1 MLIFSVSFQCERM
14 LLERI
19 HIKSGPN
26 DPNADDDGN
35 DDSYGGDDWRQ
46 RQSAVERCEYDFIVV
61 RFCVS
66 SQQETQKMRRGHT
79 NPIYTS
85 RFVRVMHAR
94 RAGPSVQALPCR
106 ALRAG
111 LPCRALRSGSSVQ
124 APPCRPLRAGTAVQP
139 FRAGTPVQAPPCST
153 SVQATPC

>member
-46 RQSAVERCEYDFIVV
+46 RQNAQGPYESDLHLSICACHPSNIP
-61 RFCVS
+61 
-66 SQQETQKMRRGHT
+66 T
-79 NPIYTS
+79 NY
-85 RFVRVMHAR
+85 
-94 RAGPSVQALPCR
+94 AL
-106 ALRAG
+106 AKLI
-111 LPCRALRSGSSVQ
+111 
-124 APPCRPLRAGTAVQP
+124 
-139 FRAGTPVQAPPCST
+139 
-153 SVQATPC
+153 

>member
-66 SQQETQKMRRGHT
+66 SHEKHKKCAGA
-79 NPIYTS
+79 ILI
-85 RFVRVMHAR
+85 RFTLLDLCVSCM
-94 RAGPSVQALPCR
+94 QD
-106 ALRAG
+106 
-111 LPCRALRSGSSVQ
+111 VQ
-124 APPCRPLRAGTAVQP
+124 APPCRP
-139 FRAGTPVQAPPCST
+139 FRAGPSA
-153 SVQATPC
+153 